1 MKLSG
6 RFSKALVYA
15 TELHADQR
23 RKISGVPYVSHLL
36 RVAGIAIG
44 HGADEDEAIAA
55 LLHDA
60 VEDQGGAKVREEI
73 RRRFGDRVVEIV
85 EGCTDSDREPKPPW
99 RDRKKAYL
107 ARLKRASPSVRLV
120 SASDKL
126 DNSRSVLQSYRWRGE
141 SLWEKF
147 AGGRDGVLWYYRSVV
162 EILKQAGA
170 NELVDELD
178 RVVSELE
185 RTVAQ
190 GGGEREKAE
199 PAKKTAPRKKP
210 AKVKKGAK
218 AKKTAKAKQGTKP
231 RETAKAKRPAK
242 PKTPVKKRR
251 VAKRGKTT
259 TKKAA
264 KKSS

>member
-6 RFSKALVYA
+6 RFHEALVYA

-60 VEDQGGAKVREEI
+60 VEDQGGARVREEI
-73 RRRFGDRVVEIV
+73 RRRFGDRVVEIID
-85 EGCTDSDREPKPPW
+85 GCTDSDQQPKPPW

-120 SASDKL
+120 SGSDKL
-126 DNSRSVLQSYRWRGE
+126 DNSRSVLISYRWLGE

-147 AGGRDGVLWYYRSVV
+147 AGGRDGLLWYYRSVV
-162 EILKQAGA
+162 EILKEAGTSP
-170 NELVDELD
+170 LVDELD

-190 GGGEREKAE
+190 AGVEREKVE
-199 PAKKTAPRKKP
+199 PEKKTASRKKP
-210 AKVKKGAK
+210 AKARRGAK
-218 AKKTAKAKQGTKP
+218 AKKTAKTKG
-231 RETAKAKRPAK
+231 AAK
-242 PKTPVKKRR
+242 PKTPVKPRR
-251 VAKRGKTT
+251 VAKRGKA

-264 KKSS
+264 VKKSS